1 MLDER
6 ITVRKKLTFPNFIL
20 PAHCRYIFEEEY
32 LLFVTKKFPFS
43 GVKEATEWMFLYLPN
58 DFPPTVRQIKDRGG
72 SPFNAQA
79 PPLFYLLFVL
89 SIGQKRSA
97 PTPSSDQRQ
106 RDQQYKRRGSQSGG
120 AAAAAAA
127 ARWRGSGGFPHVGD
141 RYFSR
146 GEKFVR
152 RATPPNILRGRRR
165 NRSRL
170 FSG

>member
-1 MLDER
+1 M
-6 ITVRKKLTFPNFIL
+6 
-20 PAHCRYIFEEEY
+20 
-32 LLFVTKKFPFS
+32 LFVTKKFPFS

-146 GEKFVR
+146 GEKFVEIADTEGERPR
-152 RATPPNILRGRRR
+152 RIFCGEGDETGAVFFRDDDIGLSRKAQRR
-165 NRSRL
+165 
-170 FSG
+170 